1 MSIPNKIFIV
11 PYRNRPEQKFFFC
24 KWMSFLL
31 EHEKNYEIYFSHQMD
46 QQRSFNR
53 GATKNIGFLAMKQK
67 YPNDYKNITFIFN
80 DLDTM
85 PFNRIFDYQT
95 IQGVVK
101 HYYGFEHS
109 LGGIIAIKGEDF
121 EMINGYPNFWS
132 WGMEDNY
139 LQRRCEKNGLKIDR
153 SQFHQIGSPQM
164 LQLFDGISRIIN
176 RKDSKRRNNDK
187 TGLSTIYRLK
197 YTIDT
202 ISKNETDNIYHGAL
216 DNFYYINISHFLTE
230 NKFEDDEY
238 FTYDLREPKR
248 NLITPVENKKIQN
261 FQGDPSSWTD
271 IPYYPTTEEQRE
283 IIMNKKSIF
292 QTPSNLSTPFTSTK
306 PSTSFT
312 SAKPST
318 PFPSTILPTNLNSSP
333 ALQFLTR
340 PLHTLTS
347 NQEII
352 PPKIPHIFSPEY
364 AKYMNVTPRASSSAN
379 IGLGGIRR

>member
-1 MSIPNKIFIV
+1 MSIPKKIFIV

-95 IQGVVK
+95 TQGVIK

-202 ISKNETDNIYHGAL
+202 TSKNETDNIYHGAL

-248 NLITPVENKKIQN
+248 NLITPVENKKIQT

-283 IIMNKKSIF
+283 IIMNKNSIF
-292 QTPSNLSTPFTSTK
+292 NTPHA
-306 PSTSFT
+306 PS
-312 SAKPST
+312 KPST
-318 PFPSTILPTNLNSSP
+318 PFPSTILPTNPNPNKIP

-340 PLHTLTS
+340 PLRTS
-347 NQEII
+347 TANQQMI
-352 PPKIPHIFSPEY
+352 PPKIPHVFSPEY
-364 AKYMNVTPRASSSAN
+364 AKYMNVPPRASSSAN